1 MCGGGLEMDAPRVF
15 PGKWFRVSVSAA
27 LRGNNG
33 PRPGGGLNRN
43 DLDSN
48 KLTICES
55 EIISV

>member
-1 MCGGGLEMDAPRVF
+1 MCGGGPEMDAPRVF

-27 LRGNNG
+27 LRGKNNG
-33 PRPGGGLNRN
+33 RGGPENEN

-55 EIISV
+55 EMISV